1 MLRFARQRPS
11 GLTASLPKIGLLV
24 HDRFWKPVIFGCRS
38 LTFFAERHHRVSS
51 INRNNKQA
59 QPTSYERTD
68 YFPSS
73 STTSTTRTSPPMMK
87 SMKSPRSPRSVR
99 LSPSLM
105 TIPEG
110 HACGNNLPP
119 ISSTTTSTSTSSTPP
134 PQDDYHHQLLSGSP
148 QPQLQQQEQQPHQQL
163 NDPVFLINTERARLR
178 LAPLTRD
185 PTLDA
190 LAYKHASAM
199 AVRCDVHHSVAGI
212 GELQERLNH
221 TVVGENVQRGDSVLS
236 MHYETIMATSSSCI
250 NRANLLS
257 CYFTTV
263 GSATVLSVKDGKLY
277 CCQLF
282 RG

>member
-1 MLRFARQRPS
+1 
-11 GLTASLPKIGLLV
+11 
-24 HDRFWKPVIFGCRS
+24 
-38 LTFFAERHHRVSS
+38 
-51 INRNNKQA
+51 
-59 QPTSYERTD
+59 
-68 YFPSS
+68 
-73 STTSTTRTSPPMMK
+73 MK

-110 HACGNNLPP
+110 HACSNLPP
-119 ISSTTTSTSTSSTPP
+119 MNNSTTSTTSSSSTPP
-134 PQDDYHHQLLSGSP
+134 QDDHLLSGSP
-148 QPQLQQQEQQPHQQL
+148 QQQQQQHSQPQQPHQL

-185 PTLDA
+185 PSLDT
-190 LAYKHASAM
+190 LAYRHASAM
-199 AVRCDVHHSVAGI
+199 AIRCDVHHSVAGI
-212 GELQERLNH
+212 GELQERLSH

-236 MHYETIMATSSSCI
+236 MHYETIMATNSSCI